1 VVINGE
7 RYRHTTW
14 AVSGAVA
21 FVLAGFALA
30 WLGAGP
36 DHTRWT
42 DSAIFMAPLAA
53 VVGAAVGFL
62 AAVLHEQ
69 AAPKREGS

>member
-42 DSAIFMAPLAA
+42 DSAIFTAPVAA

-62 AAVLHEQ
+62 AAVLRDE
-69 AAPKREGS
+69 AAPSRER